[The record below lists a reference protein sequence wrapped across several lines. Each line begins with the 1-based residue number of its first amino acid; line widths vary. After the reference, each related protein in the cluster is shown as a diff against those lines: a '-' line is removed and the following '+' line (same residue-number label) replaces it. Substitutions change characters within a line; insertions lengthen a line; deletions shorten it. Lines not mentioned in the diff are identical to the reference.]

1 MEMVARQFAVDHLH
15 TADLDDAVTLIDG
28 AACRVH
34 TCGFSIQNDLAIQ
47 LGCAHDRIHVK
58 LRFYSLVYP
67 KTHAKKD

>member
-1 MEMVARQFAVDHLH
+1 MFEKKLNK
-15 TADLDDAVTLIDG
+15 LILNEFL
-28 AACRVH
+28 CKKIIYTFVE
-34 TCGFSIQNDLAIQ
+34 FIEQNDLAIQ